1 MPAYVSYTVSG
12 PIGSSVAGDSPTR
25 GATFGKKG
33 KGIWP
38 SRSVDKKETTVKV
51 RKDIAQALSE
61 GRRRLPERF
70 WGDGQNNFMMEHL

>member
-25 GATFGKKG
+25 GAAFGRKG
-33 KGIWP
+33 KGLWP

-51 RKDIAQALSE
+51 STFLDSYK
-61 GRRRLPERF
+61 
-70 WGDGQNNFMMEHL
+70 